1 MAVQLIAHKQPSQ
14 KMKLPSL
21 LLLLFLFFSSS
32 ILLSTRAFI
41 STSSCVN
48 CYNDASTTRCYT
60 SAVNSPPPTTLPDL
74 NYGLSDEEF
83 HAWLHNE
90 VRDAPGRNTYSS
102 AYEDS
107 LNAIVKWRK
116 RYRGNPS
123 LWKRVFKKDR
133 VVKELI
139 ESAPVIEFV
148 KRAIVE
154 SSSNNNID
162 DDDDDKK
169 KFTIIDL
176 CSGKGY
182 LSMFLS
188 EILPKEKVDKFILV
202 DKAWAIASKKT
213 TPELKPHHMNWDHI
227 YGTSVNNN
235 HSSYFTTWPIPLYTS
250 KQDLKDSCNQRQMKK
265 HFFDKIDGPVIILAV
280 HLCGT
285 LSLKA
290 IEMFNNN
297 QVKLFALKPCCLPQ
311 MVYANRG
318 DVFRIGQHEFDAKDV
333 CSNGQFS
340 KGNWNGPPRWHLQPR
355 FDCWADNLFK
365 GIDVVGG
372 SSNDDESSEKRGYR
386 VSMSSRGI
394 KVKDDIAIQIDG
406 GFQNTYIFAERE
418 PVTPEIWR
426 K

>member
-1 MAVQLIAHKQPSQ
+1 MLGC
-14 KMKLPSL
+14 L
-21 LLLLFLFFSSS
+21 LFFSIVSARAAFVSVVTRSS
-32 ILLSTRAFI
+32 STYYYRPPLYA
-41 STSSCVN
+41 STSVDS
-48 CYNDASTTRCYT
+48 S
-60 SAVNSPPPTTLPDL
+60 LPDL

-83 HAWLHNE
+83 YNWLQNE

-102 AYEDS
+102 TYEDS
-107 LNAIVKWRK
+107 LNAIVNWRK

-123 LWKRVFKKDR
+123 LWKRIFKKDR
-133 VVKELI
+133 VMKELI

-154 SSSNNNID
+154 SSSNTQDEDND
-162 DDDDDKK
+162 SK

-202 DKAWAIASKKT
+202 DKAWAIANKKQT
-213 TPELKPHHMNWDHI
+213 TELKPHHMNWDHI
-227 YGTSVNNN
+227 YGTSVNADGGEEI
-235 HSSYFTTWPIPLYTS
+235 SYFSTWPIPLHTS

-265 HFFDKIDGPVIILAV
+265 HFFNKIDGPIIILAV

-355 FDCWADNLFK
+355 FDYWADNLFK
-365 GIDVVGG
+365 GIDISG
-372 SSNDDESSEKRGYR
+372 SSNDDESENNRYR
-386 VSMSSRGI
+386 VRISSDDGI
-394 KVKDDIAIQIDG
+394 KVKDDIVIQVDG
-406 GFQNTYIFAERE
+406 GFQNTYIFAERG
-418 PVTPEIWR
+418 PVTPAIWR
-426 K
+426 SGNM

>member
-1 MAVQLIAHKQPSQ
+1 LYA
-14 KMKLPSL
+14 
-21 LLLLFLFFSSS
+21 SSS
-32 ILLSTRAFI
+32 
-41 STSSCVN
+41 SSV
-48 CYNDASTTRCYT
+48 DS
-60 SAVNSPPPTTLPDL
+60 SSSLPDL

-83 HAWLHNE
+83 HTWLQNE
-90 VRDAPGRNTYSS
+90 VRHAPGRNTYSS
-102 AYEDS
+102 TYEDS
-107 LNAIVKWRK
+107 LNAIVNWRK

-123 LWKRVFKKDR
+123 LWKRIFKKER
-133 VVKELI
+133 VMKELI

-154 SSSNNNID
+154 SSSNTQD
-162 DDDDDKK
+162 DDDNNNK

-202 DKAWAIASKKT
+202 DKAWAIASKKQT
-213 TPELKPHHMNWDHI
+213 TELKPHHMNWDHI

-235 HSSYFTTWPIPLYTS
+235 DDDDGVASSSYFTTWPIPLYTS

-265 HFFDKIDGPVIILAV
+265 HFFNKIDGPIIILAV

-297 QVKLFALKPCCLPQ
+297 NEVKLFALKPCCLPQ

-340 KGNWNGPPRWHLQPR
+340 RGNWNGPPRYHLQPR
-355 FDCWADNLFK
+355 FDSWAENLFL
-365 GIDVVGG
+365 GIDVGG
-372 SSNDDESSEKRGYR
+372 GSSSNDDDESIENNNGYR
-386 VSMSSRGI
+386 VLVSSHDGI
-394 KVKDDIAIQIDG
+394 KVKDDIAIQVDG

-418 PVTPEIWR
+418 PVTPAIW
-426 K
+426 KSSNT

>member
-1 MAVQLIAHKQPSQ
+1 MRSRSLLIASILGLGSCLSADAF
-14 KMKLPSL
+14 MCT
-21 LLLLFLFFSSS
+21 SSS
-32 ILLSTRAFI
+32 SRA
-41 STSSCVN
+41 N
-48 CYNDASTTRCYT
+48 LHHNDASSSLCKAT
-60 SAVNSPPPTTLPDL
+60 SLPDL

-83 HAWLHNE
+83 HTWLQNQLQN
-90 VRDAPGRNTYSS
+90 APGRNTYAST
-102 AYEDS
+102 YQDS
-107 LNAIVKWRK
+107 LTAIVNWRK

-123 LWKRVFKKDR
+123 LWKRIFKKDR
-133 VVKELI
+133 VIKELI
-139 ESAPVIEFV
+139 ESAPVIDFV
-148 KRAIVE
+148 KRAID
-154 SSSNNNID
+154 NQDDTD
-162 DDDDDKK
+162 DDTRK

-213 TPELKPHHMNWDHI
+213 TTTLKPHHMNWDHI
-227 YGTSVNNN
+227 YGTTVDTDGEE
-235 HSSYFTTWPIPLYTS
+235 SSYFTTWPIPLFTS
-250 KQDLKDSCNQRQMKK
+250 KQDLKDSCNQRQMTK
-265 HFFDKIDGPVIILAV
+265 HFFNKIDGPVIILAV

-333 CSNGQFS
+333 CSPGQFS

-365 GIDVVGG
+365 GIDIGG
-372 SSNDDESSEKRGYR
+372 SKLQQDDSEEDNGYR
-386 VSMSSRGI
+386 VSMSHHDGI
-394 KVKDDIAIQIDG
+394 KVKDDIVIQVDG
-406 GFQNTYIFAERE
+406 GFQNTYIFAERD
-418 PVTPEIWR
+418 PVTLAIWER
-426 K
+426 

>member
-1 MAVQLIAHKQPSQ
+1 MMRSWCCIIAIF
-14 KMKLPSL
+14 
-21 LLLLFLFFSSS
+21 FLSST
-32 ILLSTRAFI
+32 LSAGAFI
-41 STSSCVN
+41 STSCVN
-48 CYNDASTTRCYT
+48 QYQTDASPSRCYAT
-60 SAVNSPPPTTLPDL
+60 SLPDI
-74 NYGLSDEEF
+74 NYGLSDQEF
-83 HAWLHNE
+83 HTWLQE
-90 VRDAPGRNTYSS
+90 QVQDAPGRNTYAST
-102 AYEDS
+102 YEDS
-107 LNAIVKWRK
+107 LTAIVNWRK
-116 RYRGNPS
+116 RYRGNPQV
-123 LWKRVFKKDR
+123 WKRIFKKDR

-148 KRAIVE
+148 KRAMD
-154 SSSNNNID
+154 NQGD
-162 DDDDDKK
+162 DE

-202 DKAWAIASKKT
+202 DKAWAIANKKT
-213 TPELKPHHMNWDHI
+213 TTELKPHHMNWDHI
-227 YGTSVNNN
+227 YGTTVNTDGEE
-235 HSSYFTTWPIPLYTS
+235 SSYFTTWPIPLYTS
-250 KQDLKDSCNQRQMKK
+250 KQDLKDSCNQRQMTK
-265 HFFDKIDGPVIILAV
+265 HFFNKIDGPVIILAV

-290 IEMFNNN
+290 IDMFNNN

-333 CSNGQFS
+333 CSNGQYN

-355 FDCWADNLFK
+355 FDYWADNLFK
-365 GIDVVGG
+365 GIDVGG
-372 SSNDDESSEKRGYR
+372 SSSLEQDGSEDSGYR
-386 VSMSSRGI
+386 VSMSSHDGI
-394 KVKDDIAIQIDG
+394 KVKDDIVIQVDG

-418 PVTPEIWR
+418 PVTPAIWE

>member
-1 MAVQLIAHKQPSQ
+1 M
-14 KMKLPSL
+14 
-21 LLLLFLFFSSS
+21 
-32 ILLSTRAFI
+32 
-41 STSSCVN
+41 
-48 CYNDASTTRCYT
+48 
-60 SAVNSPPPTTLPDL
+60 
-74 NYGLSDEEF
+74 
-83 HAWLHNE
+83 
-90 VRDAPGRNTYSS
+90 
-102 AYEDS
+102 
-107 LNAIVKWRK
+107 
-116 RYRGNPS
+116 
-123 LWKRVFKKDR
+123 
-133 VVKELI
+133 KELI

-154 SSSNNNID
+154 SSSNTQDEDND
-162 DDDDDKK
+162 SK

-202 DKAWAIASKKT
+202 DKAWAIANKKQT
-213 TPELKPHHMNWDHI
+213 TELKPHHMNWDHI
-227 YGTSVNNN
+227 YGTSVNADGGEEI
-235 HSSYFTTWPIPLYTS
+235 SYFSTWPIPLHTS

-265 HFFDKIDGPVIILAV
+265 HFFNKIDGPIIILAV

-355 FDCWADNLFK
+355 FDYWADNLFK
-365 GIDVVGG
+365 GIDISG
-372 SSNDDESSEKRGYR
+372 SSNDDESENNRYR
-386 VSMSSRGI
+386 VRISSDDGI
-394 KVKDDIAIQIDG
+394 KVKDDIVIQVDG
-406 GFQNTYIFAERE
+406 GFQNTYIFAERG
-418 PVTPEIWR
+418 PVTPAIWR
-426 K
+426 SGNM